1 MNFPE
6 EHGWYCLKTQPK
18 RERIAAVSLNGIEGI
33 EALYPQ
39 VRYQR
44 QNSKGKRSILE
55 PMFPNYLFARF
66 SPRQHIRAVGYARG
80 VAYVVKH
87 GAELIPVPEAVIAE
101 IASLA
106 EDNILDLPIVPLKT
120 GDNIRIIAGIFEG
133 SEADVVRLV
142 PGSERVKLLLELL
155 GQPSEIELSL
165 DQVERHYRHPLQS
178 SKQEGV

>member
-1 MNFPE
+1 MTFPDKP
-6 EHGWYCLKTQPK
+6 GWYCLKTQPK
-18 RERIAAVSLNGIEGI
+18 RERIAAVSLNDIDGVR
-33 EALYPQ
+33 ALYPQ
-39 VRYQR
+39 VRYER
-44 QNSKGKRSILE
+44 QSSKGKRHILE

-66 SPRQHIRAVGYARG
+66 TPQEHIRAVGYARG

-87 GAELIPVPEAVIAE
+87 GNTLMPVHDAVIAE

-106 EDNILDLPIVPLKT
+106 KDNILDLPLVPLQT

-133 SEADVVRLV
+133 STADVVRLI

-155 GQPSEIELSL
+155 GRVSEVELSL

-178 SKQEGV
+178 SKKEGA